1 MSMDDTTNGRS
12 PSESRPT
19 PTLEGRVSLAT
30 ALDLERAG
38 HPVDAGTLGEYVELL
53 DRSGL
58 AAAREAFPAVA
69 AHLAAGCDAC
79 NADVRE
85 LRELAVLADLGDLDH
100 GSSEAF
106 RPRTTASSTDHPF
119 GTTRGVLGGIAAP
132 AEPATA
138 PSRREPRALVVGL
151 LAVAAV
157 ALVVMGGALLTLLT
171 AAQRG
176 GTGEIKLIERGS
188 ETPVSAA
195 TSPHQLAPPTLTGTA
210 PSISA
215 PNAASTVGQLSTPV
229 SGPTPP
235 ASATPA
241 AAGATPSASPAEPTG
256 TVGSV
261 ASNTGECSDPTPIKA
276 NRDSRIYHLRGGQFY
291 ERTRAEL
298 CFATTEDA
306 KRAGYRRSQR

>member
-1 MSMDDTTNGRS
+1 
-12 PSESRPT
+12 
-19 PTLEGRVSLAT
+19 
-30 ALDLERAG
+30 
-38 HPVDAGTLGEYVELL
+38 
-53 DRSGL
+53 
-58 AAAREAFPAVA
+58 
-69 AHLAAGCDAC
+69 
-79 NADVRE
+79 VRE

-157 ALVVMGGALLTLLT
+157 ALVVMGGTLLTLLT

-188 ETPVSAA
+188 ETPGSAA
-195 TSPHQLAPPTLTGTA
+195 TSPGQLAPPTLTGTA

-235 ASATPA
+235 ASA
-241 AAGATPSASPAEPTG
+241 SPAEPTG
-256 TVGSV
+256 TAGSV

-306 KRAGYRRSQR
+306 ERAGYRRSQR